1 NTKDGHAGWCARSSC
16 PRFSV
21 TESSVASFVRAA
33 GRRAIILGAI
43 AIAAMIASVI
53 LQVSGAT
60 GLALFVATAV
70 ALASLAA
77 VVGEATD
84 QLGTRLGPGATGVVQ
99 SALGNLPELFISI
112 FALRAGLVVVV
123 QTALIGS
130 ILANSL
136 LVLGLAF
143 AVGGWR
149 HGTLRFGTDTTR
161 MTAMLLVLSVA
172 SLAIPTLATAPGA
185 PDFGHARALSII
197 TSIVLLAVFASS
209 IPMAV
214 KGTIG
219 PSPNPESARRSC
231 WPLSAAVIVLA
242 LAGVG
247 AAVMSDW
254 FVEALRPAMAL
265 LHLSEEFVGLVIVAI
280 AGNAVENVVGI
291 AAAARNDGDLAV
303 SLILNSSLGRAP
315 PHSRAGAH
323 QRRARRTSAD
333 AGGAGAPGHGT
344 GPGGGAGCAHR
355 VRWRVELRGGA
366 GAGGAVRHHCRQR
379 VVRPGGAGLIPPNRS
394 VRLPAQ
400 EDDPGEFRVRR
411 ALPLTGGTA
420 RVP

>member
-1 NTKDGHAGWCARSSC
+1 M
-16 PRFSV
+16 

-219 PSPNPESARRSC
+219 PSPNPESARRIC
-231 WPLSAAVIVLA
+231 WPLGAAVLVLA

-303 SLILNSSLGRAP
+303 SLILNSSLQVA
-315 PHSRAGAH
+315 
-323 QRRARRTSAD
+323 
-333 AGGAGAPGHGT
+333 
-344 GPGGGAGCAHR
+344 
-355 VRWRVELRGGA
+355 LL
-366 GAGGAVRHHCRQR
+366 
-379 VVRPGGAGLIPPNRS
+379 LIPVLVLISGVLGGPALTLVAPALLVTALGLAAVLGALIVFDGESNYVEGLALVGLYVIIAGS
-394 VRLPAQ
+394 VWYGPVVQ
-400 EDDPGEFRVRR
+400 V
-411 ALPLTGGTA
+411 
-420 RVP
+420 

>member
-1 NTKDGHAGWCARSSC
+1 MTPTGGTAI
-16 PRFSV
+16 
-21 TESSVASFVRAA
+21 ASILQAA
-33 GRRAIILGAI
+33 GRRMIVLCTV
-43 AIAAMIASVI
+43 AIAAMIASAI
-53 LQVSGAT
+53 LEAT
-60 GLALFVATAV
+60 GSTGLRLFIATAV

-149 HGTLRFGTDTTR
+149 HGTQRFGTGTTR

-172 SLAIPTLATAPGA
+172 SLAIPTLATKPGA
-185 PDFGHARALSII
+185 PDFGHARALSIV
-197 TSIVLLAVFASS
+197 TAIVLLLIFVGSV
-209 IPMAV
+209 PMAIR
-214 KGTIG
+214 GSIG
-219 PSPNPESARRSC
+219 PSPNAQ
-231 WPLSAAVIVLA
+231 SAARKCWSLGASLAVLA

-254 FVEALRPAMAL
+254 FVEALRPAMAV

-291 AAAARNDGDLAV
+291 TAAARNDGDLAV
-303 SLILNSSLGRAP
+303 SLILNSSLQVA
-315 PHSRAGAH
+315 
-323 QRRARRTSAD
+323 
-333 AGGAGAPGHGT
+333 
-344 GPGGGAGCAHR
+344 
-355 VRWRVELRGGA
+355 LL
-366 GAGGAVRHHCRQR
+366 
-379 VVRPGGAGLIPPNRS
+379 LIPVLVLISMVLGGSMLTLVAPELLVVSLGLAAVLGALIVFDGESNYVEGLALIGLYVIIAGS
-394 VRLPAQ
+394 VWYGPPVA
-400 EDDPGEFRVRR
+400 G
-411 ALPLTGGTA
+411 
-420 RVP
+420 